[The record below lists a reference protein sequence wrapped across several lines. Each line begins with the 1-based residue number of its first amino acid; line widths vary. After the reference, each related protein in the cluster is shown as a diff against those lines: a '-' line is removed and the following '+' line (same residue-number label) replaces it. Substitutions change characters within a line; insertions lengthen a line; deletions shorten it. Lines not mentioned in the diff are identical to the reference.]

1 MAGVTSAL
9 AAISA
14 ADAAYEDWLAAAEAV
29 APAGYAFVDG
39 EPVQAVSGETFADVS
54 PRDGRVLAEV
64 ALCDEHDVERA
75 VAAARRAFDDGRW
88 SRLAPR
94 RRKAVLL
101 RFAEL
106 IRENGAELALLE
118 SLDMGKPVREAL
130 ARDVA
135 GAAECIQFYAEAV
148 DKVFGEVAPLG
159 DDVVATVT
167 REPVGVVAVVVPWN
181 YPMLLTSWKLGP
193 ALATGNSVVVKPAEQ
208 SPLTAIRLAELAVE
222 AGVPPGVLNVVPG
235 DGPTTGRA
243 LGMSMGVDKIAFTG
257 SGETG
262 RLFLRY
268 AGESNMK
275 MVSLECG
282 GKSPHVV
289 LADAPDLDKAIATIA
304 RSIFYNQGQ
313 TCFAGSRVLVDR
325 SVRDVIV
332 EGVVDA
338 GRRLS
343 VGDPL
348 DPSVD
353 LGAVVDGGQLARIL
367 GYVEGAREEGASVAL
382 GGSALLPESGGSYMS
397 PTVVDEVTPAM
408 RIARD
413 EVFGPVLAVIEI
425 DGADEGLRVANDSDY
440 GLAASVWTSDV
451 GAAHRIASRLRAGT
465 VWVNT
470 YHVSDMS
477 LPFGGFKQ
485 SGFGRDKSLH
495 ALDGYTQLKTTWI
508 DISL

>member
-313 TCFAGSRVLVDR
+313 TCSPARACS
-325 SVRDVIV
+325 SIV
-332 EGVVDA
+332 
-338 GRRLS
+338 
-343 VGDPL
+343 
-348 DPSVD
+348 PS
-353 LGAVVDGGQLARIL
+353 
-367 GYVEGAREEGASVAL
+367 
-382 GGSALLPESGGSYMS
+382 
-397 PTVVDEVTPAM
+397 
-408 RIARD
+408 
-413 EVFGPVLAVIEI
+413 
-425 DGADEGLRVANDSDY
+425 
-440 GLAASVWTSDV
+440 
-451 GAAHRIASRLRAGT
+451 GT
-465 VWVNT
+465 
-470 YHVSDMS
+470 
-477 LPFGGFKQ
+477 
-485 SGFGRDKSLH
+485 
-495 ALDGYTQLKTTWI
+495 
-508 DISL
+508 